1 MYLNVAAIGD
11 STFIA
16 GFELIGVRGFHATEV
31 EEARRCL
38 REITDSEEYA
48 LIILPDRFVE
58 LSRDTR
64 AKIAREGKIT
74 PLFAFLPD
82 HTGIKGK
89 RVEELKKAI
98 NLAVGTE
105 LNL

>member
-1 MYLNVAAIGD
+1 LYLNVAAIGD

-16 GFELIGVRGFHATEV
+16 GFELIGVRGFHAKEA

-48 LIILPDRFVE
+48 LIILPDRFVDV
-58 LSRDTR
+58 SRDTR

-74 PLFAFLPD
+74 TKL
-82 HTGIKGK
+82 T
-89 RVEELKKAI
+89 VKKK
-98 NLAVGTE
+98 
-105 LNL
+105 

>member
-1 MYLNVAAIGD
+1 LNVAAVGD

-16 GFELIGVRGFHATEV
+16 GFELIGIKGFHATEA
-31 EEARRCL
+31 EEARKSL
-38 REITDSEEYA
+38 KEIIDSGNYA

-58 LSRDTR
+58 ASRDTR
-64 AKIAREGKIT
+64 TKIAREGKIT